1 MAYLLLITFKTKN
14 KQSFS
19 LEWKNLYGRTKSRAV
34 VLSVFVLAA
43 DLGIRFSFA
52 M

>member
-1 MAYLLLITFKTKN
+1 MPQLRMEK
-14 KQSFS
+14 
-19 LEWKNLYGRTKSRAV
+19 KNLYARIKSRAV
-34 VLSVFVLAA
+34 VLRVFVLAA